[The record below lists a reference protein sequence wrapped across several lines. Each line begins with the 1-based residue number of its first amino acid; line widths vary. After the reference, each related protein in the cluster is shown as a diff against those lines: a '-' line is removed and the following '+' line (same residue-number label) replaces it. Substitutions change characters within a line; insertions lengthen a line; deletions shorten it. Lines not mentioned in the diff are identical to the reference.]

1 MEPAQ
6 KRKRGGQPK
15 PAEERKRNNLTF
27 RARDQLKA
35 DLEAAAEYSGRS
47 VSEEIEYRLQRSFV
61 EDAQIADT
69 FGDRRTYRVFQICA
83 NATRVLFNPDDT
95 SKSWLDDSRLFDSVV
110 ETVNRILGAL
120 RPREVAELSPLAG
133 VVLKERP
140 GLLDAILYRVKV
152 GHPDSAMVHADLGD
166 LVDRLEFEIEPT
178 RPGFGHVRLAGSRKQ
193 PQV

>member
-61 EDAQIADT
+61 EDEQIANT

-83 NATRVLFNPDDT
+83 TATRVLFNPDDE
-95 SKSWLDDSRLFDSVV
+95 SKSWLDDPRLFDSVI

-120 RPREVAELSPLAG
+120 RPREVTEYSPLAE
-133 VVLKERP
+133 VALKERP
-140 GLLDAILYRVKV
+140 GLLDAMLYRGKV
-152 GHPDSAMVHADLGD
+152 GHPDSALVHADLGEIA
-166 LVDRLEFEIEPT
+166 DRLEFEIEET
-178 RPGFGHVRLAGSRKQ
+178 RPGFGRVRLAGGQKQ
-193 PQV
+193 RQQ